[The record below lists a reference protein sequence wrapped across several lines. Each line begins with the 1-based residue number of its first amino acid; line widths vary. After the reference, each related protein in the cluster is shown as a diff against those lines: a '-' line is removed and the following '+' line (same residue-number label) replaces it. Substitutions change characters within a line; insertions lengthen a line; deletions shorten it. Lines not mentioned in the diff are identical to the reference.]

1 MILFTKEDFKSAY
14 SFARKSLR
22 GARINVFLHPVEDG
36 RQHKELRTDAD
47 LNDFQKRFGGVLGE
61 AVFAVLAEKHYV
73 AATSHINSFN
83 TEWDENEDD
92 VADD

>member
-1 MILFTKEDFKSAY
+1 MFTRKDYQAAY
-14 SFARKSLR
+14 SQARKSLQ

-36 RQHKELRTDAD
+36 RQRKELRTDAD
-47 LNDFQKRFGGVLGE
+47 LSEFQKRFGGVLGE
-61 AVFAVLAEKHYV
+61 VVFAVLAEKHYV
-73 AATSHINSFN
+73 AATAHINSFN